1 MCGLK
6 GQSLVGSDPI
16 ALKPMGE
23 LPWGNMWS
31 QEDPGDQNPTD
42 VAVGQ
47 RKGGRAMSSLWPRML
62 DQGELHGGGEAKE
75 RDGVASHPGHSTFF
89 PNEVGSS
96 EREKKIL
103 PLVFGLG

>member
-16 ALKPMGE
+16 ALKPTGE
-23 LPWGNMWS
+23 LPWGNVWS

-62 DQGELHGGGEAKE
+62 DQGELHGEGEAKE
-75 RDGVASHPGHSTFF
+75 RETELLPIQG
-89 PNEVGSS
+89 
-96 EREKKIL
+96 IL
-103 PLVFGLG
+103 PSFPTKSALQRERKKFYL